1 MGVDES
7 IPGIRWVTIAH
18 QALKYLHIRDWLDH
32 LKGGFLWEI
41 ALGCSMKMGALRMTL
56 TVKNL

>member
-18 QALKYLHIRDWLDH
+18 QALKCLHIRDWLDH
-32 LKGGFLWEI
+32 LKGGFLWET
-41 ALGCSMKMGALRMTL
+41 ALGCCMKTGALRMTL